1 MAAGGLALQIFDIHS
16 CMFLSVYIHI
26 VIYIYSVYIY
36 NTYNTQYTHGDGSK
50 SMIGTGQPLTHPSFA
65 QVDLR
70 EDPQEIMELFSQ
82 NRTVKS
88 YVCLVS
94 QTAHV

>member
-1 MAAGGLALQIFDIHS
+1 
-16 CMFLSVYIHI
+16 
-26 VIYIYSVYIY
+26 
-36 NTYNTQYTHGDGSK
+36 
-50 SMIGTGQPLTHPSFA
+50 MIGTGQPLTHPSFA

-88 YVCLVS
+88 YICLVS

>member
-1 MAAGGLALQIFDIHS
+1 
-16 CMFLSVYIHI
+16 
-26 VIYIYSVYIY
+26 
-36 NTYNTQYTHGDGSK
+36 
-50 SMIGTGQPLTHPSFA
+50 MIGTGQPLTHPSFA

-94 QTAHV
+94 QTAHVWLNKLILMVQHPGYWFPSIHVIGDAEMMGHPNMGIFMMAI